1 MDTHSWPPEQKLSNL
16 KTEGYQQMDIFQL
29 IVIITSVLVLQYT
42 SYSLQT
48 QGTQLAT
55 SEILKHP
62 SSAFRRGGTEF
73 DLHSIYYSFYV
84 HEHLVKKSLWI
95 IVGCYTAR
103 GI

>member
-1 MDTHSWPPEQKLSNL
+1 M
-16 KTEGYQQMDIFQL
+16 
-29 IVIITSVLVLQYT
+29 LVLQYT

-62 SSAFRRGGTEF
+62 SSAFRRGGSEF

-95 IVGCYTAR
+95 LWAVTRPEASSMVHTNIMQDASHLTQYSSTHE
-103 GI
+103 